1 MEVSTESFSLDVK
14 EVLNSEF
21 GNDLSK
27 LNNLQELLERV
38 NNYEKELESQVHSF
52 KYFIFS
58 D

>member
-1 MEVSTESFSLDVK
+1 MEVSTEGFSLDVK

-38 NNYEKELESQVHSF
+38 NNYEKELESQVH
-52 KYFIFS
+52 
-58 D
+58 